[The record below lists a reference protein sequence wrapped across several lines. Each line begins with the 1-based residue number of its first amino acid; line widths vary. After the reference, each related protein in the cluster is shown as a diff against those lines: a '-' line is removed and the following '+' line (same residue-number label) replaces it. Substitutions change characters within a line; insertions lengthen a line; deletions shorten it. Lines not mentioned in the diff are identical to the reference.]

1 MLHGWTWKHKLL
13 EALSLACMVGM
24 AALVLVRWD
33 ALPAQ
38 VPMHYGA
45 GGEID
50 GWGDKWTIWVV
61 PAMGALCGLCF
72 LLALCIPREKWNMPV
87 KLTDSN
93 REAAYRLTLTMML
106 MLQLETILVFVWLC
120 VCQCFL
126 LPLGAWFLVFSIA
139 APIAT
144 LIFFLA
150 RFAFLPH

>member
-1 MLHGWTWKHKLL
+1 
-13 EALSLACMVGM
+13 M

-38 VPMHYGA
+38 VPDARYGA
-45 GGEID
+45 GGKLTA
-50 GWGDKWTIWVV
+50 GGTNGPSGLFRRWGFYAGCVF
-61 PAMGALCGLCF
+61 CF
-72 LLALCIPREKWNMPV
+72 RCISRREKWNFPIR
-87 KLTDSN
+87 LTDQN
-93 REAAYRLTLTMML
+93 REDAYRLTLTMML
-106 MLQLETILVFVWLC
+106 TLQLETILVFVWLC

-144 LIFFLA
+144 MIFFLA